1 MPSKF
6 LKALGVVKDSASIG
20 LAKVSSTPYT
30 SLEVAILRATTHD
43 DDSLPTDHGSIDDVL
58 RLVSSNKFYA
68 AACARAVARRISR
81 TRNWAVALKSL
92 VLVLRVFQDGDPYFP
107 REVLLA
113 MRRGARILNLSSFRD
128 ASNSSSPWDFTAFVR
143 TYALYLDE
151 RLECFL
157 TGKLQRRS
165 GPTRG
170 RRTKGPTPVA
180 RDMKPAAMLDQ
191 IACWQRL
198 LDRAVGTRPTGPTP
212 SNRLVRAALYV
223 VVRESF
229 DLYRDVSNGLK
240 LVLDNFFY
248 LQFQNCVE
256 AFQACTRAVR
266 QFRELSEFYA
276 VCKCI
281 GVGRSSEYP
290 SVETISE
297 ELVDALQEFLK
308 DQSSFPLK
316 SSGPTLTY
324 PTGKGLA
331 ENNSGPEVGP
341 QCTTSL
347 EDLINASDTRMCP
360 AISIDLEAYAG
371 PRQDDTFE
379 PMSETGSTHS
389 LPISN
394 SMADLMSL
402 WEWSE
407 QEERGK
413 QHKQQEEKKQKQQD
427 HSKTWELILTE
438 TLSSSVEGTTA
449 NTNSATGWELVLF
462 EATRPTQQYTQQSK
476 PSVMMMPTNNHYNPF
491 LQDTAEV
498 SNFQQA
504 TTVPTFQAIPLFP
517 MHNHQM
523 SCGAQLASNDPF
535 AVPYSFTSE
544 PMYSGSHVDQKNV
557 LYEQQLWL
565 RNQNKIIAKH
575 MT

>member
-6 LKALGVVKDSASIG
+6 LKALGAVKDSASIG
-20 LAKVSSTPYT
+20 LAKVSGTPYT
-30 SLEVAILRATTHD
+30 SLEVAILRATTHNE
-43 DDSLPTDHGSIDDVL
+43 DSLPIDHGSIDDVL

-68 AACARAVARRISR
+68 AACARVVARRISR
-81 TRNWAVALKSL
+81 TRNWVVALKSL

-113 MRRGARILNLSSFRD
+113 TRCGARILNLSSFRD
-128 ASNSSSPWDFTAFVR
+128 ASNSLSPWDFTAFVR

-165 GPTRG
+165 SPTRG
-170 RRTKGPTPVA
+170 RRTEGPTPAA
-180 RDMKPAAMLDQ
+180 RDMKPAALLDQ

-198 LDRAVGTRPTGPTP
+198 LDRAVGTRPTGPAR
-212 SNRLVRAALYV
+212 SNRLVQAALYV

-229 DLYRDVSNGLK
+229 DLYRDVSDGLK
-240 LVLDNFFY
+240 LVLDNFFH
-248 LQFQNCVE
+248 LQFQNCVG

-266 QFRELSEFYA
+266 QFRELSEFYT
-276 VCKCI
+276 VCKSI

-308 DQSSFPLK
+308 DQSSFPLR
-316 SSGPTLTY
+316 SSGPSRDN
-324 PTGKGLA
+324 PIGKGLP
-331 ENNSGPEVGP
+331 ENNVGPEASP

-347 EDLINASDTRMCP
+347 EDLINASDTRTCP

-407 QEERGK
+407 QEESDK
-413 QHKQQEEKKQKQQD
+413 QHKQQEKEQKQQN
-427 HSKTWELILTE
+427 HSKNWELVLTE
-438 TLSSSVEGTTA
+438 TLSSSVEVTA
-449 NTNSATGWELVLF
+449 KNNNSATGWEVVLF
-462 EATRPTQQYTQQSK
+462 EATRSAQQYTQQPK
-476 PSVMMMPTNNHYNPF
+476 PNVMIMPPNNHYNPF
-491 LQDTAEV
+491 LQDTIEV

-504 TTVPTFQAIPLFP
+504 TTLPTFQAIPPFP

-535 AVPYSFTSE
+535 AVPYSFSSE
-544 PMYSGSHVDQKNV
+544 PMYSDSHVDQQSV